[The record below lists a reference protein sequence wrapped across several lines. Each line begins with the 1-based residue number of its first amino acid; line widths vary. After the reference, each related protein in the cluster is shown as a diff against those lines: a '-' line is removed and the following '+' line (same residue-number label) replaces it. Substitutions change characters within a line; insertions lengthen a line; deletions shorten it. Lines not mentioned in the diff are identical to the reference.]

1 MRISRFSCF
10 LNLRIKS
17 EKREART
24 FCYWLGKGTLFFF
37 LFGTQAPPD
46 ECSVFYFFFFTQFL
60 YNGCETR
67 QTLLNHVR
75 PLLTNL
81 PFSASLSLTTFSLLW
96 LLLEERKEKKTQNH
110 LHIIVRKCCK
120 KKKGKK
126 RAYEC
131 VNAHS
136 ATSTKQA
143 LWPMTLVAHR
153 WL

>member
-37 LFGTQAPPD
+37 YL
-46 ECSVFYFFFFTQFL
+46 ELKRRLMSVVSSFFFFYTVSLQRVW
-60 YNGCETR
+60 NKTDTPESCEASFDKSSVLCL
-67 QTLLNHVR
+67 TLSDYILPSLTFIRREKRKKTLNHI
-75 PLLTNL
+75 
-81 PFSASLSLTTFSLLW
+81 
-96 LLLEERKEKKTQNH
+96 
-110 LHIIVRKCCK
+110 HIIVRKCCK